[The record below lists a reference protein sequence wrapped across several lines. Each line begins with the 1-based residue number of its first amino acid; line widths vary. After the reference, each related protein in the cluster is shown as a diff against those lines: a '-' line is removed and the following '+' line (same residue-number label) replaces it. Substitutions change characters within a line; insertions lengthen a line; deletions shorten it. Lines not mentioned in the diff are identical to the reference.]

1 MVAPLPSTLP
11 PNGSDGSTGDER
23 RRLALGPGILQPR
36 PSVSGTAISLCAIS
50 RRAVALL
57 QQSSEKGFRPLLQLA
72 YINLKLIGWAYV

>member
-23 RRLALGPGILQPR
+23 RRLALGPVFLQPR
-36 PSVSGTAISLCAIS
+36 PRVSKTAFAVCAVS

-72 YINLKLIGWAYV
+72 YINLKLIGWTYV